1 MVMVVLTVDA
11 KHVILIMETWYA
23 NSLMLCEECAEKVM
37 PKKYQLEEGN
47 VMERLE
53 RECYYI

>member
-11 KHVILIMETWYA
+11 RHVILIMETWYA
-23 NSLMLCEECAEKVM
+23 NGLMLCEECVEKVM
-37 PKKYQLEEGN
+37 PNIYQLEEGN

-53 RECYYI
+53 HECYYI